1 MAATLSVSSATARY
15 VSTTEGITAGSIA
28 ITKATT
34 YATESAKVY
43 NMGGKD
49 WAQSETSSATRTIL
63 LLATV
68 PTFSATKYT
77 HLEDYNITKI
87 GVCLNTDGSPDYT
100 SPVIYDS
107 QHGMWLTN
115 VKLESYAAAKCP
127 SKVLTGTAP
136 ASSNAY
142 AHLRLPAKDGGI
154 DLCYIEYRVA
164 NIVDITINNSQ
175 SPIDLSVTGAAE
187 KTIAA
192 GASETFTLEA
202 GAKLTLALSTDLT
215 YQKKFAGYYIGETKI
230 GSSTTLYYTVG
241 GGETITV
248 TWQNNPTATLKAPAN
263 ANLTAT
269 ITWGS
274 DQTNTIYASA
284 GSSATIYIPP
294 SKAQLILS
302 CEAINGAEFYTWLR
316 NGSTTAITANNPS
329 NHFSPASGDTY
340 SCTTRTPYFVTI
352 KAPSG
357 ITIAYTFGL
366 DGTQQKAG
374 TVSAGTSE
382 AVKLYRESGGN
393 MTLVLTASPFSL
405 STFGGWTKDGVVI
418 DPYSNPA
425 TIIAN
430 EAATYSCLIG
440 QTSTPSASSGR
451 LLYGKDG
458 NLLYANTLK
467 AASSHTI
474 ALSADFEVS
483 GHIITCSITKP
494 SEAQETGTTDITK
507 TFSRTKTI
515 AFPATGS
522 ASGEL
527 LFADK
532 TAPLPA
538 NSTATQ
544 RRLIKILF
552 HCDNA
557 VHKYTLTLKIDGT
570 NYFSD
575 TLSGT
580 FSRTI
585 AVS

>member
-1 MAATLSVSSATARY
+1 MAAKLSVSTATARY

-34 YATESAKVY
+34 YATETAKVY

-87 GVCLNTDGSPDYT
+87 GVCLKTDGSPDYT

-107 QHGMWLTN
+107 QYGMWLTN
-115 VKLESYAAAKCP
+115 VKLESYVACP

-136 ASSNAY
+136 TSSDTYAY
-142 AHLRLPAKDGGI
+142 LRLPAKDGGI
-154 DLCYIEYRVA
+154 DLCYIKYRVS
-164 NIVDITINNSQ
+164 NTVNITINNSQ
-175 SPIDLSVTGAAE
+175 SPIALAVSGAATA
-187 KTIAA
+187 TIAA
-192 GASETFTLEA
+192 GASKTLTLEA
-202 GAKLTLALSTDLT
+202 GAKLTLTLSTDLT
-215 YQKKFAGYYIGETKI
+215 YQKKFVAYKVG
-230 GSSTTLYYTVG
+230 STTKGTATYNHTVI

-269 ITWGS
+269 LTWGS
-274 DQTNTIYASA
+274 PTQTNTISASA

-294 SKAQLILS
+294 RKALLVLS
-302 CEAINGAEFYTWLR
+302 CTAINGAEFYKWLK
-316 NGSTTAITANNPS
+316 NGSSTAITANNPS
-329 NHFSPASGDTY
+329 NPFSPASGDTY
-340 SCTTRTPYFVTI
+340 SCTTRTPYTVTI
-352 KAPSG
+352 SAPAG
-357 ITIAYTFGL
+357 ITLAYTFGL
-366 DGTQQKAG
+366 DGAQQAAG
-374 TVSAGTSE
+374 SVSAGTSK

-440 QTSTPSASSGR
+440 QASTPTTSSGR
-451 LLYGKDG
+451 LLYGKYG
-458 NLLYANTLK
+458 TLLYANTLK
-467 AASSHTI
+467 AAASHTI

-494 SEAQETGTTDITK
+494 GEAQETGTTDITK

-515 AFPATGS
+515 AFPSTGS

-527 LFADK
+527 IFADK

-544 RRLIKILF
+544 RRLIKIIF

-557 VHKYTLTLKIDGT
+557 VHKYTLTLKLDGT
-570 NYFSD
+570 TYFSD

>member
-1 MAATLSVSSATARY
+1 MAAKLSVSTATARY
-15 VSTTEGITAGSIA
+15 VSTTEGITAGSIN

-34 YATESAKVY
+34 YATETAKVY

-87 GVCLNTDGSPDYT
+87 GVCLKTDGSPDYT

-107 QHGMWLTN
+107 QYGMWLTN
-115 VKLESYAAAKCP
+115 VKLESHVACP

-136 ASSNAY
+136 TSSDPYAY
-142 AHLRLPAKDGGI
+142 LRLPAKDGGI

-175 SPIDLSVTGAAE
+175 SPIDLSVTGAATE
-187 KTIAA
+187 TIAA
-192 GASETFTLEA
+192 GTSKTLTLEA

-215 YQKKFAGYYIGETKI
+215 YQKKFVAYKVG
-230 GSSTTLYYTVG
+230 STTKGTSTIYNHTVG

-269 ITWGS
+269 LTWGS
-274 DQTNTIYASA
+274 PTQTNTISASA

-294 SKAQLILS
+294 SKAQLALF

-316 NGSTTAITANNPS
+316 NGSSTAITANNPS
-329 NHFSPASGDTY
+329 NPFSPASGEIY
-340 SCTTRTPYFVTI
+340 SCTTRTPYTVTI
-352 KAPSG
+352 KAPAGLS
-357 ITIAYTFGL
+357 IAYTFGL
-366 DGTQQKAG
+366 DGTQQAAG
-374 TVSAGTSE
+374 TVSAGTSK

-440 QTSTPSASSGR
+440 QASPPTTSSGR
-451 LLYGKDG
+451 LLYGKYG
-458 NLLYANTLK
+458 NLLYADTIK

-474 ALSADFEVS
+474 AISADFEVS

-494 SEAQETGTTDITK
+494 SEAQETGTADITK

-515 AFPATGS
+515 AFPATGTN
-522 ASGEL
+522 SGQL
-527 LFADK
+527 IFADK

-557 VHKYTLTLKIDGT
+557 VHKYTLTIKLDGT
-570 NYFSD
+570 TYFSD